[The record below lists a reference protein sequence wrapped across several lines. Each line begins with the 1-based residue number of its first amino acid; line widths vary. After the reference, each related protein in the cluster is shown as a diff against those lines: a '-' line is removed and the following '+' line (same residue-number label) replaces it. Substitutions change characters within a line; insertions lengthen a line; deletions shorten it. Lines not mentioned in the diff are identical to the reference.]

1 MSKAD
6 VQMRHPKL
14 EDGTAIHDLV
24 DACKPL
30 DLNSHYL
37 YLLQCSHFAD
47 TCVLATVNGELAG
60 WVSGY
65 IPPNQPDTFFVWQVA
80 VGQNA
85 RGLGL
90 GKRMINW
97 VVSQQASGIKQIHTS
112 ITPDNEASWGLFK
125 SLGRDWGSELDTTDW
140 FEKQP
145 HFGGRH
151 DTEVLVQIALPT
163 TPLATFLK
171 TQGVQQ

>member
-1 MSKAD
+1 MSNTD
-6 VQMRHPKL
+6 VVLRHPVL
-14 EDGTAIHDLV
+14 EDGTAVFDLV

-37 YLLQCSHFAD
+37 YLLQCSHFAP
-47 TCVLATVNGELAG
+47 TCVVAALHGEVVA

-65 IPPNQPDTFFVWQVA
+65 IPPKQTDTFFVWQVA
-80 VGQNA
+80 VGEKA

-90 GKRMINW
+90 GKHLINW
-97 VVSQQASGIKQIHTS
+97 VLAQQNGINKIHTS
-112 ITPDNEASWGLFK
+112 ITPDNAASWGLFK
-125 SLGRDWGSELDTTDW
+125 SLARDWGSDLSSQDW
-140 FEKQP
+140 FEEQS

-151 DTEVLVQIALPT
+151 NTEVLVEIALPT
-163 TPLATFLK
+163 TPLATFLQ

>member
-1 MSKAD
+1 MSNTD
-6 VQMRHPKL
+6 VVLRHPVL
-14 EDGTAIHDLV
+14 EDGTAVFDLV

-37 YLLQCSHFAD
+37 YLLQCSHFAP
-47 TCVLATVNGELAG
+47 TCVVATLHGEVVA

-65 IPPNQPDTFFVWQVA
+65 IPPKQTDTFFVWQVA
-80 VGQNA
+80 VGEKA

-90 GKRMINW
+90 GKRLINW
-97 VVSQQASGIKQIHTS
+97 VLAQQNGISKIHTS
-112 ITPDNEASWGLFK
+112 ITPDNAASWGLFK
-125 SLGRDWGSELDTTDW
+125 SLARDWGSDLSSQDW
-140 FEKQP
+140 FEEQS

-151 DTEVLVQIALPT
+151 NTEVLVEIALPT
-163 TPLATFLK
+163 TPLATFLQ

>member
-1 MSKAD
+1 MSNASVVLRAPTLTD
-6 VQMRHPKL
+6 ATSVF
-14 EDGTAIHDLV
+14 DLV

-47 TCVLATVNGELAG
+47 TCVVAEVDGKVAG

-65 IPPNQPDTFFVWQVA
+65 LLPESNSTFFVWQVA
-80 VGQNA
+80 VGPEA

-90 GKRMINW
+90 GARMIQW
-97 VVSQQASGIKQIHTS
+97 LVQKHTKTTKIHTS

-125 SLGRDWGSELDTTDW
+125 SLARKWGSDLSSSDW
-140 FEKQP
+140 FESQS
-145 HFGGRH
+145 HFAGRH
-151 DTEVLVQIALPT
+151 DTEVLVEIPVPASIEIA
-163 TPLATFLK
+163 AAS
-171 TQGVQQ
+171 

>member
-1 MSKAD
+1 MSNPD
-6 VQMRHPKL
+6 VVLRHPVL
-14 EDGTAIHDLV
+14 EDGTAVFALV

-37 YLLQCSHFAD
+37 YLLQCSHFAP
-47 TCVLATVNGELAG
+47 TCVVATLHGEVLA

-65 IPPNQPDTFFVWQVA
+65 IPPKQTDTFFVWQVA
-80 VGQNA
+80 VGEKA

-90 GKRMINW
+90 GKKLITW
-97 VVSQQASGIKQIHTS
+97 VLAQQTGIQKIHTS
-112 ITPDNEASWGLFK
+112 ITPDNAASWGLFK
-125 SLGRDWGSELDTTDW
+125 SLARDWGSDLTSRDW
-140 FEKQP
+140 FDKQS

-151 DTEVLVQIALPT
+151 NTEVLVEIALPT
-163 TPLATFLK
+163 SPLATFLQ

>member
-1 MSKAD
+1 MSNTD
-6 VQMRHPKL
+6 VVLRHPVL
-14 EDGTAIHDLV
+14 EDGTAVFDLV

-37 YLLQCSHFAD
+37 YLLQCSHFAP
-47 TCVLATVNGELAG
+47 TCVVATLHGEVVA

-65 IPPNQPDTFFVWQVA
+65 IPPNRTDTFFVWQVA
-80 VGQNA
+80 VGEKA

-90 GKRMINW
+90 GKKLITW
-97 VVSQQASGIKQIHTS
+97 VLAQQKGIQKIHTS
-112 ITPDNEASWGLFK
+112 ITPDNAASWGLFK
-125 SLGRDWGSELDTTDW
+125 SMARDWGSDLTSRDW
-140 FEKQP
+140 FDKQS

-151 DTEVLVQIALPT
+151 NTEVLVEIALPT
-163 TPLATFLK
+163 SPLATFLQ

>member
-1 MSKAD
+1 MSNTD
-6 VQMRHPKL
+6 VVLRHPVL
-14 EDGTAIHDLV
+14 EDGTAVFDLV

-37 YLLQCSHFAD
+37 YLLQCSHFAP
-47 TCVLATVNGELAG
+47 TCVVATLHGEVLA

-65 IPPNQPDTFFVWQVA
+65 IPPKQTDTFFVWQVA
-80 VGQNA
+80 VGEKA

-90 GKRMINW
+90 GKKLITW
-97 VVSQQASGIKQIHTS
+97 VLAQQTGIQKIHTS
-112 ITPDNEASWGLFK
+112 ITPDNAASWGLFK
-125 SLGRDWGSELDTTDW
+125 SLARDWGSDLTSRDW
-140 FEKQP
+140 FDKQS

-151 DTEVLVQIALPT
+151 NTEVLVEIALPT
-163 TPLATFLK
+163 SPLATFLQ

>member
-1 MSKAD
+1 MSNPD
-6 VQMRHPKL
+6 VVLRHPVL
-14 EDGTAIHDLV
+14 EDGTAVFDLV

-37 YLLQCSHFAD
+37 YLLQCSHFAP
-47 TCVLATVNGELAG
+47 TCVVATLQCEVLA

-65 IPPNQPDTFFVWQVA
+65 IPPKQTDTFFVWQVA
-80 VGQNA
+80 VGEKA

-90 GKRMINW
+90 GKKLITW
-97 VVSQQASGIKQIHTS
+97 VLAQQTGIQKIHTS
-112 ITPDNEASWGLFK
+112 ITPDNAASWGLFK
-125 SLGRDWGSELDTTDW
+125 SLARDWGSDLTSRDW
-140 FEKQP
+140 FDKQS

-151 DTEVLVQIALPT
+151 NTEVLVEIALPT
-163 TPLATFLK
+163 SPLATFLQ

>member
-1 MSKAD
+1 MSNPD
-6 VQMRHPKL
+6 VVLRHPVL
-14 EDGTAIHDLV
+14 EDGTAVFDLV

-37 YLLQCSHFAD
+37 YLLQCSHFAP
-47 TCVLATVNGELAG
+47 TCVVATLHGEVLA

-65 IPPNQPDTFFVWQVA
+65 IPPKQTDTFFVWQVA
-80 VGQNA
+80 VGEKA

-90 GKRMINW
+90 GKKLITW
-97 VVSQQASGIKQIHTS
+97 VLAQQTGIQKIHTS
-112 ITPDNEASWGLFK
+112 ITPDNAASWGLFK
-125 SLGRDWGSELDTTDW
+125 SLARDWGSDLTSRDW
-140 FEKQP
+140 FDKQS

-151 DTEVLVQIALPT
+151 NTEVLVEIALPT
-163 TPLATFLK
+163 SPLATFLQ

>member
-1 MSKAD
+1 MSNTD
-6 VQMRHPKL
+6 VVLRHPVL
-14 EDGTAIHDLV
+14 EDGTAVFDLV

-37 YLLQCSHFAD
+37 YLLQCSHFAP
-47 TCVLATVNGELAG
+47 TCVVATLHGEVVA

-65 IPPNQPDTFFVWQVA
+65 IPPKQTDTFFVWQVA
-80 VGQNA
+80 VGEKA

-90 GKRMINW
+90 GKHLINW
-97 VVSQQASGIKQIHTS
+97 VLAQQNGIKKIHTS
-112 ITPDNEASWGLFK
+112 ITPDNAASWGLFK
-125 SLGRDWGSELDTTDW
+125 SLARDWGSDLSSQDW
-140 FEKQP
+140 FEEQS

-151 DTEVLVQIALPT
+151 NTEVLVEIALPT
-163 TPLATFLK
+163 TPLATFLQ

>member
-1 MSKAD
+1 MSNPD
-6 VQMRHPKL
+6 VVLRHPVL
-14 EDGTAIHDLV
+14 EDGTAVFDLV

-37 YLLQCSHFAD
+37 YLLQCSHFAP
-47 TCVLATVNGELAG
+47 TCVVATLHGEVVA

-65 IPPNQPDTFFVWQVA
+65 IPPNRTDTFFVWQVA
-80 VGQNA
+80 VGEKA

-90 GKRMINW
+90 GKKLITW
-97 VVSQQASGIKQIHTS
+97 VLAQQTGIQKIHTS
-112 ITPDNEASWGLFK
+112 ITPDNAASWGLFK
-125 SLGRDWGSELDTTDW
+125 SLARDWGSDLTSRDW
-140 FEKQP
+140 FDKQS

-151 DTEVLVQIALPT
+151 NTEVLVEIALPT
-163 TPLATFLK
+163 SPLATFLQ

>member
-1 MSKAD
+1 MSHTD
-6 VQMRHPKL
+6 VVLRHPVL
-14 EDGTAIHDLV
+14 EDGTAVFDLV

-37 YLLQCSHFAD
+37 YLLQCSHFAP
-47 TCVLATVNGELAG
+47 TCVVATLHGEVVA

-65 IPPNQPDTFFVWQVA
+65 IPPKQADIFFVWQVA
-80 VGQNA
+80 VGEKA

-90 GKRMINW
+90 GKKLINW
-97 VVSQQASGIKQIHTS
+97 VLAQQTGIQTIHTS
-112 ITPDNEASWGLFK
+112 ITPDNAASWGLFK
-125 SLGRDWGSELDTTDW
+125 SLARAWGSDLSSRDW
-140 FEKQP
+140 FEEQS

-151 DTEVLVQIALPT
+151 HTEVLVEIALPNS
-163 TPLATFLK
+163 PMATFLQ

>member
-1 MSKAD
+1 MSNPD
-6 VQMRHPKL
+6 VVLRHPVL
-14 EDGTAIHDLV
+14 EDGTAVFDLV

-37 YLLQCSHFAD
+37 YLLQCSHFAP
-47 TCVLATVNGELAG
+47 TCVVATLHGEVVA

-65 IPPNQPDTFFVWQVA
+65 IPPNRTETFFVWQVA
-80 VGQNA
+80 VGEKA

-90 GKRMINW
+90 GKKLITW
-97 VVSQQASGIKQIHTS
+97 VLAQQTGIQKIHTS
-112 ITPDNEASWGLFK
+112 ITPDNAASWGLFK
-125 SLGRDWGSELDTTDW
+125 SMARDWGSDLTSRDW
-140 FEKQP
+140 FDKQS

-151 DTEVLVQIALPT
+151 NTEVLVEIALPT
-163 TPLATFLK
+163 SPLATFLQ

>member
-1 MSKAD
+1 MSNTD
-6 VQMRHPKL
+6 VVLRHPVL
-14 EDGTAIHDLV
+14 EDGTAVFDLV

-37 YLLQCSHFAD
+37 YLLQCSHFSQSCA
-47 TCVLATVNGELAG
+47 VAILHGEVAA

-65 IPPNQPDTFFVWQVA
+65 ILPKQADTFFVWQVA
-80 VGQNA
+80 VCEKA

-90 GKRMINW
+90 GKQLIHW
-97 VVSQQASGIKQIHTS
+97 VLAQQIGIRRIHTS
-112 ITPDNEASWGLFK
+112 ITPDNAASWGLFK
-125 SLGRDWGSELDTTDW
+125 SLAHAWGSDLSSRDW
-140 FEKQP
+140 FEEQS

-151 DTEVLVQIALPT
+151 NTEVLVDIALPT
-163 TPLATFLK
+163 SPLATFLQ

>member
-1 MSKAD
+1 MSNTD
-6 VQMRHPKL
+6 VVLRHPVL
-14 EDGTAIHDLV
+14 EDGTSVFDLV

-37 YLLQCSHFAD
+37 YLLQCSHFAP
-47 TCVLATVNGELAG
+47 TCVVAALHGEVVA

-65 IPPNQPDTFFVWQVA
+65 IPPKQTDTFFVWQVA
-80 VGQNA
+80 VGEKA

-90 GKRMINW
+90 GKHLINW
-97 VVSQQASGIKQIHTS
+97 VLAQQNGINKIHTS
-112 ITPDNEASWGLFK
+112 ITPDNAASWGLFK
-125 SLGRDWGSELDTTDW
+125 SLARDWGSDLSSQDW
-140 FEKQP
+140 FEEQS

-151 DTEVLVQIALPT
+151 NTEVLVEIALPT
-163 TPLATFLK
+163 TPLATFLQ

>member
-1 MSKAD
+1 MSNPD
-6 VQMRHPKL
+6 VVLRHPVL
-14 EDGTAIHDLV
+14 EDGTAVFDLV

-37 YLLQCSHFAD
+37 YLLQCSHFAP
-47 TCVLATVNGELAG
+47 TCVVATLHGEVVA

-65 IPPNQPDTFFVWQVA
+65 IPPNRTDTFFVWQVA
-80 VGQNA
+80 VGEKA

-90 GKRMINW
+90 GKKLITW
-97 VVSQQASGIKQIHTS
+97 VLAQQKGIQKIHTS
-112 ITPDNEASWGLFK
+112 ITPDNAASWGLFK
-125 SLGRDWGSELDTTDW
+125 SLARDWGSDLTSRDW
-140 FEKQP
+140 FDKQS

-151 DTEVLVQIALPT
+151 NTEVLVEIALPT
-163 TPLATFLK
+163 SPLATFLQ

>member
-1 MSKAD
+1 MSNTD
-6 VQMRHPKL
+6 VVLRHPVL
-14 EDGTAIHDLV
+14 EDGTAVFDLV

-37 YLLQCSHFAD
+37 YLLQCSHFAP
-47 TCVLATVNGELAG
+47 TCVVATLNGEVVA

-65 IPPNQPDTFFVWQVA
+65 IPPKQADTFFVWQVA
-80 VGQNA
+80 VGEKA

-90 GKRMINW
+90 GKRLINW
-97 VVSQQASGIKQIHTS
+97 VVAQQNGIKKIHTS
-112 ITPDNEASWGLFK
+112 ITPDNAASWGLFK
-125 SLGRDWGSELDTTDW
+125 SLARDWGSDLSSRDW
-140 FEKQP
+140 FDKQS

-151 DTEVLVQIALPT
+151 NTELLVEIALPT
-163 TPLATFLK
+163 SPLATFLQ

>member
-1 MSKAD
+1 MSKHD
-6 VQMRHPKL
+6 VVLRHPVL
-14 EDGTAIHDLV
+14 EDGTAVFDLV

-37 YLLQCSHFAD
+37 YLLQCSHFAP
-47 TCVLATVNGELAG
+47 TCVIATLNSEVVA

-65 IPPNQPDTFFVWQVA
+65 IPPKQADTFFVWQVA
-80 VGQNA
+80 VGEKA

-90 GKRMINW
+90 GKRLINW
-97 VVSQQASGIKQIHTS
+97 VVAQQSGIAKIHTS
-112 ITPDNEASWGLFK
+112 ITPDNAASWGLFK
-125 SLGRDWGSELDTTDW
+125 SLARDWGSHLSSRDW
-140 FEKQP
+140 FEEQS

-151 DTEVLVQIALPT
+151 NTEVLVEITLPT
-163 TPLATFLK
+163 SPLATFLQ

>member
-1 MSKAD
+1 MSNPD
-6 VQMRHPKL
+6 VVLRHPVL
-14 EDGTAIHDLV
+14 EDGTAVFDLV

-37 YLLQCSHFAD
+37 YLLQCSHFAP
-47 TCVLATVNGELAG
+47 TCVVATLHGEVLA

-65 IPPNQPDTFFVWQVA
+65 IPPKQTDTFFVWQVA
-80 VGQNA
+80 VGEKA

-90 GKRMINW
+90 GKKLITW
-97 VVSQQASGIKQIHTS
+97 VLAQQKGIQKIHTS
-112 ITPDNEASWGLFK
+112 ITPDNAASWGLFK
-125 SLGRDWGSELDTTDW
+125 SLARDWGSDLTSRDW
-140 FEKQP
+140 FDKQS

-151 DTEVLVQIALPT
+151 NTEVLVEIALPT
-163 TPLATFLK
+163 SPLATFLQ

>member
-1 MSKAD
+1 MSNDD
-6 VQMRHPKL
+6 VVLRHPVL
-14 EDGTAIHDLV
+14 EDGTAVFDLV

-37 YLLQCSHFAD
+37 YLLQCSHFASS
-47 TCVLATVNGELAG
+47 CVVATWHGEPVA

-65 IPPNQPDTFFVWQVA
+65 IPPNRTDTFFVWQVA
-80 VGQNA
+80 VGEKA

-90 GKRMINW
+90 GKKLITW
-97 VVSQQASGIKQIHTS
+97 VLAQQKGIQKIHTS
-112 ITPDNEASWGLFK
+112 ITPDNAASWGLFK
-125 SLGRDWGSELDTTDW
+125 SLARDWGSDLTSRDW
-140 FEKQP
+140 FDKQS

-151 DTEVLVQIALPT
+151 NTEVLVEIALPT
-163 TPLATFLK
+163 SPLATFLQ

>member
-1 MSKAD
+1 MSNPD
-6 VQMRHPKL
+6 VVLRHPVL
-14 EDGTAIHDLV
+14 EDGTAVFDLV

-37 YLLQCSHFAD
+37 YLLQCSHFAP
-47 TCVLATVNGELAG
+47 TCVVATLHGEVLA

-65 IPPNQPDTFFVWQVA
+65 IPPKQTDTFFVWQVA
-80 VGQNA
+80 VGEKA

-90 GKRMINW
+90 GKKLITW
-97 VVSQQASGIKQIHTS
+97 VLAQQTGIQKIHTS
-112 ITPDNEASWGLFK
+112 ITPDNAASWGLFK
-125 SLGRDWGSELDTTDW
+125 SLARDWGSDLTSGDW
-140 FEKQP
+140 FDKQS

-151 DTEVLVQIALPT
+151 NTEVLVEIALPT
-163 TPLATFLK
+163 SPLATFLQ

>member
-1 MSKAD
+1 MSNAD
-6 VQMRHPKL
+6 VVLRHPVL
-14 EDGTAIHDLV
+14 EDGTAVFDLV

-37 YLLQCSHFAD
+37 YLLQCSHFAP
-47 TCVLATVNGELAG
+47 TCVAATLHGEVVA

-65 IPPNQPDTFFVWQVA
+65 IPPKQTDTFFVWQVA
-80 VGQNA
+80 VGEKA

-90 GKRMINW
+90 GKRLINW
-97 VVSQQASGIKQIHTS
+97 VLAQQSGIKKIHTS
-112 ITPDNEASWGLFK
+112 ITPDNAASWGLFK
-125 SLGRDWGSELDTTDW
+125 SLARDWGSDLSSRDW
-140 FEKQP
+140 FEKQS

-151 DTEVLVQIALPT
+151 NTEVLVEIALPT
-163 TPLATFLK
+163 TPLATFLQ